1 MRMATNTPK
10 PVSAPPATAQRA
22 ASIVSQDSL
31 TCEESEAPGVKV
43 PDLYYGE
50 RDKLRPYIAQ
60 LKLYIGFNGLKFPG
74 DQDKTLFG
82 ISRLRDTA
90 FNWADPTL
98 TEFLEKDVKGK

>member
-1 MRMATNTPK
+1 MATNTLK
-10 PVSAPPATAQRA
+10 QISATPATAQQA
-22 ASIVSQDSL
+22 ASIVSQDSP
-31 TCEESEAPGVKV
+31 TCEESEAPEVKV

-50 RDKLRPYIAQ
+50 CDKLRPYIAQ
-60 LKLYIGFNGLKFPG
+60 LKLYIGFNGWKFSG

-98 TEFLEKDVKGK
+98 TEFLEKDVKDK